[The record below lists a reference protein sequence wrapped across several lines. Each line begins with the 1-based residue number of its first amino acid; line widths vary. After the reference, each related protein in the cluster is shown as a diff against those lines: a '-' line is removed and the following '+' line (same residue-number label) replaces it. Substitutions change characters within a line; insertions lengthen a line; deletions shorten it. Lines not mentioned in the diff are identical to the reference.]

1 MRDGFIKIAAVTPA
15 VEIADAAANARAIV
29 GGAVR
34 AEGMGAKLVI
44 FPELSVCG
52 YTAGDLFLQEKL
64 LSGCVDAL
72 FYIAENTEKLNAVI
86 AVGAPLVSGG
96 KLYNCAFI
104 ITGGRI
110 IAAYPKTYIPSYG
123 EFYETRHFTAF
134 DGKTR
139 EVTLTRGGR
148 TFTFPMGYVVC
159 KCISVPALTL
169 AAEICEDMWAPE
181 PPSARLAKAGAHV
194 IFNLSA
200 SDEVI
205 GKADYRRTL
214 VRAQSGRCECVYAYS
229 GAGGGESTT
238 DAVYGGHKLIAE
250 SGNILAEGSS
260 LFDGKD
266 ILITEADV
274 QSVAAERRR
283 RNTFETEEGE
293 TVYFD
298 LKEERTVLENRYIPA
313 MPFVPEDGDAREDRC
328 AEILTM
334 QTEGLATRM
343 KRAGAKTLVVGI
355 SGGLDSAL
363 ALAVACS
370 AADKAWGSRENVI
383 AVTMP
388 CFGTTRRTKSNAV
401 KLTKALGATLKE
413 VNIKKAVLRHF
424 ADIGH
429 DEDVHDV
436 TYENSQARERTQV
449 LMDIANQTGGLVVG
463 TGDLSEL
470 ALGWATYNGD
480 HMSMYG
486 VNAGVPKTLVK
497 HLVNYYAL
505 TCGNAAVKRALLSI
519 CDTPISPELLPPK
532 DGEIAQRT
540 EDIVG
545 PYELHDFILYN
556 VVRRGFTPS
565 KVFRLA
571 MHAFVKGEDGSERNK
586 GFTAEDIYKWTDNFY
601 RRFFAQQFKRSCLP
615 DGPKVGSVTL
625 SPRADWRMPS
635 DASSAMWRQELKA
648 AYLAY
653 SAK

>member
-1 MRDGFIKIAAVTPA
+1 MKDGFIKIAAITPR
-15 VEIADAAANARAIV
+15 VEIADAAANARTIAERAKAAEKEGARIIV
-29 GGAVR
+29 
-34 AEGMGAKLVI
+34 
-44 FPELSVCG
+44 FPELSLCG
-52 YTAGDLFLQEKL
+52 YTLGDLFLQEKL
-64 LSGCVDAL
+64 LSGCADAL
-72 FYIAENTEKLNAVI
+72 FYLAENTRDLNAVL
-86 AVGAPLVSGG
+86 AVGAPIAVED

-104 ITGGRI
+104 IAGGRI
-110 IAAYPKTYIPSYG
+110 IAAYPKTNIPSYG
-123 EFYETRHFTAF
+123 EFYETRHFTPF
-134 DGKTR
+134 DGVTR
-139 EVTLTRGGR
+139 EVTLSRGGVSM
-148 TFTFPMGYVVC
+148 TFPMGYVVC
-159 KCISVPALTL
+159 KCISLPWLTL
-169 AAEICEDMWAPE
+169 AAEICEDMWVPA
-181 PPSARLAKAGAHV
+181 PPSTCLAQAGAHV
-194 IFNLSA
+194 ILNLSA

-205 GKADYRRTL
+205 GKSDYRRTL
-214 VRAQSGRCECVYAYS
+214 VSSHSGRCECVYVYC
-229 GAGGGESTT
+229 GAGSGESTT

-250 SGNILAEGSS
+250 SGNILAEASQM
-260 LFDGKD
+260 FDGAD
-266 ILITEADV
+266 EVITEADV

-283 RNTFETEEGE
+283 RNTFVAKRGQE
-293 TVYFD
+293 VYFD
-298 LKEERTVLENRYIPA
+298 LKAEKTLLTHRHTPA
-313 MPFVPEDGDAREDRC
+313 MPFVPEDGGAREDRC
-328 AEILTM
+328 AQILTM
-334 QTEGLATRM
+334 QTEGLVTRM
-343 KRAGAKTLVVGI
+343 KKAHVKTLVVGI

-370 AADKAWGSRENVI
+370 AADKVWGSRENVL

-401 KLTKALGATLKE
+401 KLTNALGAALRE
-413 VNIKKAVLRHF
+413 VNIKKAVLTHF

-429 DEDVHDV
+429 SEQDRDV

-449 LMDIANQTGGLVVG
+449 LMDIANKTGGLVVG

-497 HLVNYYAL
+497 HLVHYYAL
-505 TCGNAAVKRALLSI
+505 TCGNKAVKDALISI
-519 CDTPISPELLPPK
+519 CETPISPELLPPK

-556 VVRRGFTPS
+556 VVRRGFAPA

-571 MHAFVKGEDGSERNK
+571 MHAFVKGEGGEDRNK
-586 GFTAEDIYKWTDNFY
+586 GFTKEDIYKWTDNFY

-635 DASSAMWRQELKA
+635 DATSSMWRQELRA
-648 AYLAY
+648 AYEEW
-653 SAK
+653 SD

>member
-1 MRDGFIKIAAVTPA
+1 MKDGFIRIAAISPA
-15 VEIADAAANARAIV
+15 AEIADAAENARRIA
-29 GGAVR
+29 GLAQEAANG
-34 AEGMGAKLVI
+34 GAKLIV
-44 FPELSVCG
+44 FPELSLCG

-72 FYIAENTEKLNAVI
+72 FYLAESTQNLNAVI
-86 AVGAPLVSGG
+86 AVGAPLAAED

-110 IAAYPKTYIPSYG
+110 IAAYPKTHIPSYG

-134 DGKTR
+134 DGRTR
-139 EVTLTRGGR
+139 EVTLRSGEKSM
-148 TFTFPMGYVVC
+148 TFPMGYVVC
-159 KCISVPALTL
+159 KCLSVPAFTL

-181 PPSARLAKAGAHV
+181 PPSVRLAQAGAHV
-194 IFNLSA
+194 IVNLSA

-205 GKADYRRTL
+205 GKTDYRRTL
-214 VRAQSGRCECVYAYS
+214 VRAQSGRCECVYVYC
-229 GAGGGESTT
+229 GAGEGESTT
-238 DAVYGGHKLIAE
+238 DAVYGGYKLIAE
-250 SGNILAEGSS
+250 SGNILAEGSG
-260 LFDGKD
+260 LFDGAD
-266 ILITEADV
+266 VIATEADV
-274 QSVAAERRR
+274 KGVAAERRR
-283 RNTFETEEGE
+283 RNTFGTRECEE
-293 TVYFD
+293 VYFD
-298 LKEERTVLENRYIPA
+298 LQAEKTPLIHRYIPA
-313 MPFVPEDGDAREDRC
+313 MPFVPEEGDARDDRC
-328 AEILTM
+328 GKILAM
-334 QTEGLATRM
+334 QTAGLVTRM

-363 ALAVACS
+363 ALVVACL
-370 AADKAWGSRENVI
+370 AADKAWGSRENVV

-388 CFGTTRRTKSNAV
+388 CFGTTKRTKSNAV
-401 KLTKALGATLKE
+401 KLTNALGAALRE
-413 VNIKKAVLRHF
+413 VNIKKSVLTHF

-429 DEDVHDV
+429 SESVHDV
-436 TYENSQARERTQV
+436 TYENAQARERTQV

-486 VNAGVPKTLVK
+486 VNAGVPKTLVR
-497 HLVNYYAL
+497 HLAAYYAQK
-505 TCGNAAVKRALLSI
+505 CGNKKVKEALISI
-519 CDTPISPELLPPK
+519 CETPISPELLPPK

-556 VVRRGFTPS
+556 VVRRGYSPS
-565 KVFRLA
+565 KVYRLA
-571 MHAFVKGEDGSERNK
+571 VHAFVKGEDGTDRNK
-586 GFTAEDIYKWTDNFY
+586 GFTKEDVFKWTDNFY

-635 DASSAMWRQELKA
+635 DACADMWRRELKQA
-648 AYLAY
+648 FEE
-653 SAK
+653 SKN